1 METGDIMKC
10 NNSKLIRAQRDDDF
24 VSTVAFVL

>member
-10 NNSKLIRAQRDDDF
+10 NKTKLIQAQRDDDF
-24 VSTVAFVL
+24 VSTVAFF